1 MAQSFKEGNGV
12 LVPSAKRLNHE
23 GLEVDSFGAAI
34 GEMSPDLRSLSH
46 LDGGAGGFR
55 GAKDDGV
62 LSRRDDANIEG
73 DLPSIDP
80 VADENVGWT

>member
-12 LVPSAKRLNHE
+12 LVPSTKGLNHE
-23 GLEVDSFGAAI
+23 GLKVYSFGAAI

-46 LDGGAGGFR
+46 LDGGAGGIS
-55 GAKDDGV
+55 GAEDDGV
-62 LSRRDDANIEG
+62 LSRRNDANIES

-80 VADENVGWT
+80 VADENVGWA